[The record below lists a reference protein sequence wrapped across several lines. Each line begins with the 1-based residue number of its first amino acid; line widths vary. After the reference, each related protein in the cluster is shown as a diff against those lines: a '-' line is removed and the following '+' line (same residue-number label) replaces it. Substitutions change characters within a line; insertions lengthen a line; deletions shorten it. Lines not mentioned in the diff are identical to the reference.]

1 MFLRKQMDPNQPW
14 LHLYRIPYEHG
25 IFCVHQSSARKYLR
39 TSSLGNSIILVVRY
53 IYSSDLSPKHGFG
66 DLSNS
71 LQNLSTYV
79 RIHKLTNSYAAKL
92 NANLLCDCD
101 SDLINNILM
110 TQYICMHAWLSFDPD
125 GIKGSRHMSVSCSIK
140 TCGTYCRLPTDGSR
154 YGDVGMPM
162 LAVPISL

>member
-1 MFLRKQMDPNQPW
+1 MNMAFSVYTSLLLENICA
-14 LHLYRIPYEHG
+14 HL
-25 IFCVHQSSARKYLR
+25 L
-39 TSSLGNSIILVVRY
+39 LGNSIILVVRY

-110 TQYICMHAWLSFDPD
+110 TQYICMHA
-125 GIKGSRHMSVSCSIK
+125 
-140 TCGTYCRLPTDGSR
+140 
-154 YGDVGMPM
+154 
-162 LAVPISL
+162 